1 MACQL
6 PSLYMV
12 VCAGTI
18 NFVVVPNANRIGPI
32 ESGVFKMPLC
42 DGLLELQLSNP
53 SMLLASVPFS
63 RIMIE
68 AALDLCCWEL
78 QLDCLQQAK
87 FKLNFDKK

>member
-1 MACQL
+1 MAWQL

-32 ESGVFKMPLC
+32 GSDVFKIVLLC

-53 SMLLASVPFS
+53 SMQLAETSG
-63 RIMIE
+63 
-68 AALDLCCWEL
+68 
-78 QLDCLQQAK
+78 
-87 FKLNFDKK
+87 DKKIEPPSWRQRP